1 MADLNH
7 DKGDRAMKHYLCV
20 VDVMPSGQIA
30 AIEVEATD
38 ALMAERTA
46 LSTGRARYGS
56 VDVLE
61 VVRTDVTAA

>member
-1 MADLNH
+1 
-7 DKGDRAMKHYLCV
+7 MKKYLCV

-46 LSTGRARYGS
+46 RRTGRERFGA
-56 VDVLE
+56 VEVLE
-61 VVRTDVTAA
+61 VLRTDVINAA

>member
-1 MADLNH
+1 
-7 DKGDRAMKHYLCV
+7 MKKYLCV

-46 LSTGRARYGS
+46 MRTGRDRYGC
-56 VDVLE
+56 VEVLE
-61 VVRTDVTAA
+61 VIRTDVINAA